1 MNVDAVLAPAGD
13 RRGCFEPVDGEVYAT
28 STERAVPAR
37 GQGVGRRRG
46 GKARGKDAAR
56 TAPTGRPPAP
66 RSAVA

>member
-37 GQGVGRRRG
+37 AKAW